1 MDLTGLAIALAS
13 GAVALWVGR
22 ALCSALFCPLSPAS
36 SGPNGG
42 SGDQVSCTAATM
54 FMKDKNFK
62 NRLKETTECSTMSG
76 KDREEFFKS
85 VQELAKEGKGAI
97 LVDLADIQLTD
108 ADMAKLTI
116 GFGSVAAPSAGPKA
130 QDSAPATGPEK
141 SKKGPDVP
149 EHPANTSHGV
159 SPEASQEPTG
169 NAEGHSKGPE
179 IAEWVNPFKGARAG
193 TDWKGIRNRGN
204 RSKSRSR
211 SSRSRNSD
219 KGSTPGAK
227 RQSPSSLMPA
237 EFFNEGFDYFLD
249 EDGFYTIP
257 SNLRDQIDRMLPDGS
272 GAACPGDLSQAHLEA
287 ISTLWMADVWA
298 HLGAT
303 EGLDDLRFFV
313 KMIPRAWSHNT
324 RRRLIPIAGANLQCL
339 LALGLI
345 ASNGWVSG
353 GDTFEL
359 LTERLCSLPE
369 ECVNIGGQDIGPGVS
384 ATDRSDA
391 IVSTM
396 GVLKKQLV
404 ERQKGI
410 ESKIEE
416 LATSVLKLT
425 SVLSGTLLPGSQACP
440 EPSGSSRASAASVAP
455 SLAGITKKPMP
466 SAQNQPNSTFGW
478 GGSKPFTPPSKPL
491 SLKPSKKPA
500 ERSGLF
506 KNY

>member
-1 MDLTGLAIALAS
+1 MLG
-13 GAVALWVGR
+13 
-22 ALCSALFCPLSPAS
+22 
-36 SGPNGG
+36 
-42 SGDQVSCTAATM
+42 
-54 FMKDKNFK
+54 KDKNFK
-62 NRLKETTECSTMSG
+62 NRLKEATKGSPMSD
-76 KDREEFFKS
+76 KDKDEFFKS
-85 VQELAKEGKGAI
+85 VQELAKEGKGAT
-97 LVDLADIQLTD
+97 LVDPADVQLTE
-108 ADMAKLTI
+108 ADKAKLTL
-116 GFGSVAAPSAGPKA
+116 GFGSFVTAPAEPKM
-130 QDSAPATGPEK
+130 QDSAPVPGSEK
-141 SKKGPDVP
+141 TKGGQDAPKPSADDP
-149 EHPANTSHGV
+149 RGV
-159 SPEASQEPTG
+159 SSKASQELAG
-169 NAEGHSKGPE
+169 HAEGHPEGPE
-179 IAEWVNPFKGARAG
+179 TTEATNPFKDARAG
-193 TDWKGIRNRGN
+193 TNWKGIRTRGN

-219 KGSTPGAK
+219 QHSTPGAK

-257 SNLRDQIDRMLPDGS
+257 GNLRDQIDRMLPDGS
-272 GAACPGDLSQAHLEA
+272 GAVCPGDLTQAHLEA
-287 ISTLWMADVWA
+287 ISKLWMADVWA

-345 ASNGWVSG
+345 ASKGWVTG
-353 GDTFEL
+353 GETFEL
-359 LTERLCSLPE
+359 LTQQLCSLPE

-425 SVLSGTLLPGSQACP
+425 GVLSGTQLAGSQTRLGPPGSSQ
-440 EPSGSSRASAASVAP
+440 ASAASVAP
-455 SLAGITKKPMP
+455 SLAGLTKQPTP
-466 SAQNQPNSTFGW
+466 FAQNQPNSTLGW
-478 GGSKPFTPPSKPL
+478 GGPKQFTPPSKPL

-500 ERSGLF
+500 DRSGLF

>member
-1 MDLTGLAIALAS
+1 MDLTGFAIALAS

-22 ALCSALFCPLSPAS
+22 ALYSALFFSQSPAS
-36 SGPNGG
+36 SGLEGG
-42 SGDQVSCTAATM
+42 SEDQMSCTNPTV
-54 FMKDKNFK
+54 FGKDKNFK
-62 NRLKETTECSTMSG
+62 NRLKETTKCSTMSD
-76 KDREEFFKS
+76 KDKNEFFKS
-85 VQELAKEGKGAI
+85 VQELAKEGKGAT
-97 LVDLADIQLTD
+97 LVDPADIQLTD
-108 ADMAKLTI
+108 ADKAKLTI
-116 GFGSVAAPSAGPKA
+116 GFGSFAASPTKPKA
-130 QDSAPATGPEK
+130 QDPVPVPASEK
-141 SKKGPDVP
+141 NKKGPSVP
-149 EHPANTSHGV
+149 EPSANTSHGV
-159 SPEASQEPTG
+159 NSEASQKPAG
-169 NAEGHSKGPE
+169 NAEGHSSAPE
-179 IAEWVNPFKGARAG
+179 TAEAANPFKDARAG
-193 TDWKGIRNRGN
+193 TNWKGIRTRGN

-211 SSRSRNSD
+211 FSRSKNSD
-219 KGSTPGAK
+219 QGSTPGAK

-272 GAACPGDLSQAHLEA
+272 GAVCPGDLSQAHLEA
-287 ISTLWMADVWA
+287 VSKLWMADVWA

-345 ASNGWVSG
+345 ASNGWVTG
-353 GDTFEL
+353 GETFEL

-410 ESKIEE
+410 ESKLEE
-416 LATSVLKLT
+416 LTTSVLKLT
-425 SVLSGTLLPGSQACP
+425 NVLMGTQIPGSQASSVL
-440 EPSGSSRASAASVAP
+440 SGSSRASAASVAP
-455 SLAGITKKPMP
+455 SLAGITKQPMP
-466 SAQNQPNSTFGW
+466 SAQNQPNPTFGW
-478 GGSKPFTPPSKPL
+478 GGAKQFTPPSKPL